1 MPRPNPQ
8 QDEKYAHAI
17 RTRLTADFHNKIGAK
32 RHSANALSGN
42 DNFLQATTDM
52 GNMPNCK

>member
-17 RTRLTADFHNKIGAK
+17 RTRLTADFHNKIGHEQISSSRGFK
-32 RHSANALSGN
+32 
-42 DNFLQATTDM
+42 
-52 GNMPNCK
+52 